1 MRSRTAL
8 ATARVA
14 APSVAAPLRRA
25 FAPSP
30 AASAAAPAAAAACK
44 PAATP
49 AKVPEFQYQDV
60 FAPAGKLP
68 VPWKKLPGS
77 EKYVKVIN
85 VGGREVLQ
93 VDPKALTLLANQ
105 AMIDIAHLLRPAH
118 LASLASILKDP
129 EASSNDRFVAL
140 ELLKNANIASHMVL
154 PGCQDT
160 GTAIIQGKKGQ
171 FVWTAPVEDAAAA
184 TDANGA
190 VLSDEAALSKGV
202 YNAYTQKNLRYSQVS
217 PSDMFTEKNTGSN
230 LPAQIELYTAG
241 QKGYDQEYNFLFIA
255 KGGGSANKTF
265 LEQKVRRINKRAEL
279 AQIYEFALS
288 YAWLLLTLSVFPLV
302 RVFVTRPR
310 LF

>member
-14 APSVAAPLRRA
+14 APSVASPLRRA
-25 FAPSP
+25 FAAASS
-30 AASAAAPAAAAACK
+30 ASAAAPAAAAASSCK
-44 PAATP
+44 APAATP
-49 AKVPEFQYQDV
+49 AKVPEFKYQDV
-60 FAPAGKLP
+60 FAPAGKLAI
-68 VPWKKLPGS
+68 PWKKLPGS
-77 EKYVKVIN
+77 EKYVKLIN

-93 VDPKALTLLANQ
+93 VDPKALTLLSNQ

-171 FVWTAPVEDAAAA
+171 FVWTAPVEEPTAS
-184 TDANGA
+184 NGD

-202 YNAYTQKNLRYSQVS
+202 FNAYTQKNLRYSQVS

-265 LEQKVRRINKRAEL
+265 LEQKVCA
-279 AQIYEFALS
+279 
-288 YAWLLLTLSVFPLV
+288 
-302 RVFVTRPR
+302 RV
-310 LF
+310 LQQMSAMQ